1 MSRIIYLVED
11 DAGIR
16 ELVIYTLRN
25 TGFEARGFVCGEELW
40 PALREQLPSLVILD
54 IMLPGEDGLV
64 ILKRLRSGETTKKLP
79 VMMLTAKGA
88 EYDKVLGLDSGADD
102 YMAKPAGMMELI
114 ARVKSLLRR
123 AEYGAGYGTGIEK
136 DEYKTGDLYV
146 NIPRHIVMARG
157 EKVTLTLKE
166 FDLLVYL
173 LRNPGIVL
181 SRERILQAVWDYSL
195 VLETR
200 TVDTHILTLRT
211 KLKTAGSSIK
221 TVRGIGYKMEDPE

>member
-1 MSRIIYLVED
+1 
-11 DAGIR
+11 
-16 ELVIYTLRN
+16 
-25 TGFEARGFVCGEELW
+25 
-40 PALREQLPSLVILD
+40 
-54 IMLPGEDGLV
+54 
-64 ILKRLRSGETTKKLP
+64 
-79 VMMLTAKGA
+79 MMLTAKGA

-114 ARVKSLLRR
+114 ARVRSLLRR
-123 AEYGAGYGTGIEK
+123 AEFGAESGAGTGIEK
-136 DEYKTGDLYV
+136 NEYKAGDLYV
-146 NIPRHIVMARG
+146 SIPRHIVMAGG

-211 KLKTAGSSIK
+211 KLKTAGSLIK
-221 TVRGIGYKMEDPE
+221 TVRGVGYKMEDPE